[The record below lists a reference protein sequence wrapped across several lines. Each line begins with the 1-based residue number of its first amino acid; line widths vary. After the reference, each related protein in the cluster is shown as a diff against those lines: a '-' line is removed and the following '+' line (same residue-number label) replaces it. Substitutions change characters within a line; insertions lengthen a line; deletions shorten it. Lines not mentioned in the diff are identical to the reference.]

1 MRDINV
7 KRWRKNI
14 LKTFKN
20 VKNVKN
26 EKLKKR
32 LKT

>member
-1 MRDINV
+1 MRDVNV

-14 LKTFKN
+14 FKTFKN

>member
-14 LKTFKN
+14 FKTFKN